1 MVHRPF
7 EAVAPALQ
15 HGTVFIFAIADL
27 VKFVWILGS
36 QKSAYFRPLPT
47 NNINRGLF
55 CVCVLLFGHHAET
68 IYVFYFHGVFIF

>member
-55 CVCVLLFGHHAET
+55 LCLRVIIRSSCRNDLF
-68 IYVFYFHGVFIF
+68 ILFSRCI